1 MGRASALLRRVAT
14 PRVAAFAVLA
24 VALGAYYAWHEQLV
38 DLSKWWNV
46 AFLALCLIPSIFALV
61 YLALP
66 YRTSHGLLLLALAL
80 LVLVV
85 LLELAEL
92 QSLSSFAKLA
102 LMTTL
107 GFWFLEYFESV
118 LWVALVAL
126 LIPWVDAFSVWRGP
140 TGHIVEEEPG
150 LFDRV
155 AFEFP
160 HPGEPSAALL
170 GPPDLLFFALFL
182 AAAARWN
189 LRVGWTFVAL
199 TLSLGLTLVIG
210 VAVGVRRTAGPARAR
225 VRVPDPE
232 RGPPL
237 ARVPALAP
245 RARRAGGLLRLMA
258 QAARPSVPV
267 DPRRLCLAQF
277 RVLDQQSYRRAVERM
292 TRLAAAPRPVQRVL
306 GEAAA
311 NGVVEDVAAGVFQV
325 RVPVDHAG
333 VEPLLEEMAGSAVA
347 SVEPSGV
354 STVQCVHSA

>member
-1 MGRASALLRRVAT
+1 MGRAAAVLRRVAT
-14 PRVAAFAVLA
+14 PRVAAFAVFA

-38 DLSKWWNV
+38 DLSKWWNI
-46 AFLALCLIPSIFALV
+46 AFLALCLIPSIFGLV

-66 YRTSHGLLLLALAL
+66 FRNAHGLLLLALAL

-92 QSLSSFAKLA
+92 ESLSSFAKLA

-170 GPPDLLFFALFL
+170 GPPDLLVLRAVPGGGGALEPARRLDVRRPDAL
-182 AAAARWN
+182 ARAHAGDRRR
-189 LRVGWTFVAL
+189 L
-199 TLSLGLTLVIG
+199 
-210 VAVGVRRTAGPARAR
+210 GVRRPACAPWAGL
-225 VRVPDPE
+225 RVPDPE
-232 RGPPL
+232 RGSPL

-245 RARRAGGLLRLMA
+245 RAR
-258 QAARPSVPV
+258 
-267 DPRRLCLAQF
+267 
-277 RVLDQQSYRRAVERM
+277 
-292 TRLAAAPRPVQRVL
+292 
-306 GEAAA
+306 
-311 NGVVEDVAAGVFQV
+311 
-325 RVPVDHAG
+325 
-333 VEPLLEEMAGSAVA
+333 
-347 SVEPSGV
+347 
-354 STVQCVHSA
+354 

>member
-1 MGRASALLRRVAT
+1 VGRAAAVLRREVAT
-14 PRVAAFAVLA
+14 PRVAAAAVLV
-24 VALGAYYAWHEQLV
+24 VALAAYYAWHEDVV
-38 DLSKWWNV
+38 DLSKWWDI
-46 AFLALCLIPSIFALV
+46 AFLALCLIPAIFALV

-66 YRTSHGLLLLALAL
+66 LRRANWLLWLALAL

-85 LLELAEL
+85 LFEWAEL
-92 QSLSSFAKLA
+92 DALSSFAKLA

-107 GFWFLEYFESV
+107 GFWFLDYFESV

-182 AAAARWN
+182 AAADRWR

-210 VAVGVRRTAGPARAR
+210 VVWESAG
-225 VRVPDPE
+225 
-232 RGPPL
+232 L
-237 ARVPALAP
+237 PALPGLAFGFLIP
-245 RARRAGGLLRLMA
+245 NADLLWREFQRWRRE
-258 QAARPSVPV
+258 
-267 DPRRLCLAQF
+267 RR
-277 RVLDQQSYRRAVERM
+277 
-292 TRLAAAPRPVQRVL
+292 
-306 GEAAA
+306 
-311 NGVVEDVAAGVFQV
+311 
-325 RVPVDHAG
+325 
-333 VEPLLEEMAGSAVA
+333 EPAESSA
-347 SVEPSGV
+347 
-354 STVQCVHSA
+354 

>member
-1 MGRASALLRRVAT
+1 M
-14 PRVAAFAVLA
+14 
-24 VALGAYYAWHEQLV
+24 ALGAYYAWHEQLV
-38 DLSKWWNV
+38 DLSKWWNI

-61 YLALP
+61 YLVLP
-66 YRTSHGLLLLALAL
+66 YRTSRGLLVLALAL

-182 AAAARWN
+182 AAAP
-189 LRVGWTFVAL
+189 
-199 TLSLGLTLVIG
+199 
-210 VAVGVRRTAGPARAR
+210 AGTCAS
-225 VRVPDPE
+225 
-232 RGPPL
+232 
-237 ARVPALAP
+237 
-245 RARRAGGLLRLMA
+245 AGRSS
-258 QAARPSVPV
+258 P
-267 DPRRLCLAQF
+267 
-277 RVLDQQSYRRAVERM
+277 
-292 TRLAAAPRPVQRVL
+292 
-306 GEAAA
+306 
-311 NGVVEDVAAGVFQV
+311 
-325 RVPVDHAG
+325 
-333 VEPLLEEMAGSAVA
+333 
-347 SVEPSGV
+347 
-354 STVQCVHSA
+354 

>member
-210 VAVGVRRTAGPARAR
+210 VLWESAGLPALPGLAFGFLIPNADLLWREFQRWRRERGEPADRPPDGAGPRTLVTRVVARTRDGRTASRRAHDAPRRRSTPSPARA
-225 VRVPDPE
+225 
-232 RGPPL
+232 G
-237 ARVPALAP
+237 
-245 RARRAGGLLRLMA
+245 RARRERGCRGRTGT
-258 QAARPSVPV
+258 RVPGTR
-267 DPRRLCLAQF
+267 PRR
-277 RVLDQQSYRRAVERM
+277 SGGRRI
-292 TRLAAAPRPVQRVL
+292 APGRDGRF
-306 GEAAA
+306 GR
-311 NGVVEDVAAGVFQV
+311 GVG
-325 RVPVDHAG
+325 
-333 VEPLLEEMAGSAVA
+333 
-347 SVEPSGV
+347 
-354 STVQCVHSA
+354 